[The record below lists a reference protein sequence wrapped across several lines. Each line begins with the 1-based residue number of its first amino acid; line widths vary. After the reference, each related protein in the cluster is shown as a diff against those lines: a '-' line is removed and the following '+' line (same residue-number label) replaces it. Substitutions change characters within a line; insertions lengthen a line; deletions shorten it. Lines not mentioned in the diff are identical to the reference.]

1 MADGGAGGGAGGA
14 GGGGGGGGGA
24 GGGGGWDP
32 CECIWNHA
40 NSMTRLLNYV
50 CIKIKAFHTHTRLL
64 TDVIVVL
71 YIFVFHLNLIFNIY
85 KTDLTIEQI
94 SQNNKS

>member
-50 CIKIKAFHTHTRLL
+50 CIQIKAFHTHTFTYRCNSCFIN
-64 TDVIVVL
+64 V
-71 YIFVFHLNLIFNIY
+71 Y
-85 KTDLTIEQI
+85 KSLFFI
-94 SQNNKS
+94 